1 MKFELRF
8 HPKEIHCLAERDLSS
23 LNEEEKEDEREIE
36 EVIGPLVQKSGHYTK
51 DQLLILAY
59 WKSPRIIH
67 HCKKNYEDY
76 VREVTRIAL
85 SANLERIRVESL
97 CLLDGVG
104 LPMASVLL
112 HFGFKNLY
120 PILDY
125 RALWSLGIED
135 PKHNFNLWWAYTE
148 CCRELSA
155 KHKVSM
161 RTLDRALW
169 RYSWEKQP
177 KDNQSS

>member
-1 MKFELRF
+1 MEFKHKFR
-8 HPKEIHCLAERDLSS
+8 PKEIRSLAGRDLSS
-23 LNEEEKEDEREIE
+23 LNENEKKLEREIE
-36 EVIGPLVQKSGHYTK
+36 EVIGPTVQERGYYTK
-51 DQLLILAY
+51 DQLLILAH
-59 WKSPRIIH
+59 WKSHWIVH
-67 HCKKNYEDY
+67 HCKKNSEDY

-85 SANLERIRVESL
+85 SASQERIRVESL
-97 CLLDGVG
+97 YLLDGVG

-120 PILDY
+120 PILDF

-148 CCRELSA
+148 FCRKLSA
-155 KHKVSM
+155 KHEVSM

-169 RYSWEKQP
+169 RYSWE
-177 KDNQSS
+177 NQKSD